1 MINQG
6 INVPDKTIAI
16 FPYFGNQESLTKDE
30 INSIIKREGKKR
42 DWFPPD
48 AYRCLPITIGN
59 QYGFTISLNYDIA
72 IEWNGGNNAGDVIIY
87 YAETQEKINSK
98 VITIS
103 NDIGAGILTITT
115 PFMLRTP
122 PNVNIM
128 TINPPN
134 YVLPN
139 ITVLTG
145 VIETDN
151 LRVGFPFNIKMQMP
165 NIKTIILAGSPLA
178 AFIPIPRYYADS
190 FELRYADELFDEEI
204 IKEENKA
211 YKDWI
216 DYNKETNAKSGVVK
230 EKQYLRGVD
239 IYGNTFPDHQKV

>member
-6 INVPDKTIAI
+6 HDVPDKTIVI
-16 FPYFGNQESLTKDE
+16 FPYYGDQEPLNKNE
-30 INSIIKREGKKR
+30 LNAIIKRESKKR

-72 IEWNGGNNAGDVIIY
+72 IEWNGGKNPNDVTIF
-87 YAETQEKINSK
+87 YAEKEEIIKKK
-98 VITIS
+98 VMRIS

-151 LRVGFPFNIKMQMP
+151 LRMGFPFNIKMQMP
-165 NIKTIILAGSPLA
+165 NIRTVIPAGSPLA
-178 AFIPIPRYYADS
+178 AFIPIPRYYADK
-190 FELRYADELFDEEI
+190 FQLKYADELFDKSVIEE
-204 IKEENKA
+204 ESQA
-211 YKDWI
+211 YTDWI
-216 DYNKETNAKSGVVK
+216 NYNKKIGAELGVVK
-230 EKQYLRGVD
+230 EKQYLQGVD
-239 IYGNTFPDHQKV
+239 IYNNPFPDHQKV

>member
-6 INVPDKTIAI
+6 NNVPNNTIAI
-16 FPYFGNQESLTKDE
+16 FPYSGDQKPLSKNK
-30 INSIIKREGKKR
+30 INTIVKREGKKR

-59 QYGFTISLNYDIA
+59 QYGFTVALNYDIA
-72 IEWNGGNNAGDVIIY
+72 VEWNGGNAPKDVIIY
-87 YAETQEKINSK
+87 YAETKENIKNK
-98 VITIS
+98 VTTIS
-103 NDIGAGILTITT
+103 SDIGAGILTITT

-139 ITVLTG
+139 MTVLTG
-145 VIETDN
+145 VIEADN
-151 LRVGFPFNIKMQMP
+151 LRIGFPFNIKLQMP
-165 NIKTIILAGSPLA
+165 NIKIVIPAGSPLA
-178 AFIPIPRYYADS
+178 AFIPIPRYYADN
-190 FELRYADELFDEEI
+190 FELKYADELFDKSVIE
-204 IKEENKA
+204 EENQA
-211 YKDWI
+211 YSDWI
-216 DYNKETNAKSGVVK
+216 NYNKKTNAQSGVVK

-239 IYGNTFPDHQKV
+239 IYGNPFLDHQKV